1 MILDFETYCLN
12 EATLKGVKKVLHDVL
27 NSKNRAFMRKLLRKH
42 VVFFKFKKKNGDIR
56 RAVGTLISSY
66 LPALRG
72 GAPKPEHQ
80 MVYYDL
86 EKEHWRSFRSF
97 SFIKILDIKSE
108 DEYKGKII
116 KKEKEEERIKEKERR
131 KELHK
136 EKLKEKEREEK
147 EKFKKEEHSEKE
159 SDEKDEKED
168 EDPKKKTYKVGEKIP
183 EKELMRRSSDF
194 RVKSRK
200 NKFTRKSNDA
210 HKKGKLDD
218 DKDED

>member
-1 MILDFETYCLN
+1 
-12 EATLKGVKKVLHDVL
+12 
-27 NSKNRAFMRKLLRKH
+27 MRKLLRKH
-42 VVFFKFKKKNGDIR
+42 VVFFKFKKKNGEIR

-116 KKEKEEERIKEKERR
+116 KKEKEEEKLKEKERR

-136 EKLKEKEREEK
+136 EKLKDKESEEK
-147 EKFKKEEHSEKE
+147 SKFKKEEHSEKE
-159 SDEKDEKED
+159 HDEKDEKDD

-200 NKFTRKSNDA
+200 NRFTIKSNDA

-218 DKDED
+218 EDED